1 MSHSD
6 SEIRDEKRHKPRTHH
21 LINVKFKK
29 AKQIRN
35 QIEREEF
42 RKLKIKLGPVLE
54 IRLIDA
60 VNTNNVDKVRDLL
73 ERGVSPNS
81 ADSEKRSALHV
92 AVSKGYSQIVELLLK
107 HGANPNSRDII
118 QNTPLH
124 LAACV
129 HNFSIVTM
137 LINAKADV
145 TCLDLHG
152 RNPFQL
158 ALSKLQILRK
168 SWNDGTIEM
177 INLKQELKD
186 VVDLLL
192 SMLLRNVEQSME
204 NMNKSDVDDLQ
215 LMKLS
220 ISSDP
225 PEELDNQ
232 MSRLM
237 CGIEKFTIT

>member
-6 SEIRDEKRHKPRTHH
+6 SEIRDEKRHKRRNH
-21 LINVKFKK
+21 LNVKFKK
-29 AKQIRN
+29 AKHIRS
-35 QIEREEF
+35 QLERETF
-42 RKLKIKLGPVLE
+42 RKLKLKLGPVLE
-54 IRLIDA
+54 IRLIHA

-92 AVSKGYSQIVELLLK
+92 AVSKAYSEIVELLLK

-129 HNFSIVTM
+129 HNLSIVTM

-204 NMNKSDVDDLQ
+204 NMNKSEVDDLQ

-220 ISSDP
+220 INSDP

-237 CGIEKFTIT
+237 CGIEKFTIA